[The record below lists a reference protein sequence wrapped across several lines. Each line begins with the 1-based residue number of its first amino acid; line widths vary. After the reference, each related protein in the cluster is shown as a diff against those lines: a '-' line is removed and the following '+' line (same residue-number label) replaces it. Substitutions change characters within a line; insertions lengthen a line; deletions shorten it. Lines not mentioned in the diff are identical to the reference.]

1 VVLLYTRYTSICI
14 IENITFKF
22 DIIITT
28 EYADDELKW
37 ISILKNT
44 QVMQF
49 SRHHHSI
56 MLTSSRV
63 YREIVKS
70 HFECI
75 AADDVYRTGR
85 GLNVGFDL
93 KKKINNSEI

>member
-1 VVLLYTRYTSICI
+1 MDF
-14 IENITFKF
+14 NFKK
-22 DIIITT
+22 
-28 EYADDELKW
+28 YASDA
-37 ISILKNT
+37 I
-44 QVMQF
+44 F
-49 SRHHHSI
+49 SSSSLDY

-93 KKKINNSEI
+93 KKKINSLIVKFKLSSVSSCQYL